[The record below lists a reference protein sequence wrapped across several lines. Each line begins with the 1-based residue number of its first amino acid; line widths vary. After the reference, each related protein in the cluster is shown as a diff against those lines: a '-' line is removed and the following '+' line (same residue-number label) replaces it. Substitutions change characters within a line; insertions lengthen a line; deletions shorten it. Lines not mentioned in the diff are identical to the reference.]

1 MMKKRL
7 LCALLLLALALSL
20 LPTVALADDA
30 NTAGTA
36 EELQSLLGQRKTP
49 IKLTDNIN
57 LNEKTLTI
65 SGGNITIDMDG
76 HTIFG
81 GNLIVDVRET
91 RPLNLTGEGVID
103 CPATLNGT
111 ICGDAEFQQEVT
123 LAPNDACKIYG
134 GSFYGKI
141 TTRSST
147 DAVEFNG
154 GTFYNTVNTAGCNS
168 VTVYGGVFH
177 EDAKFLCGAGQS
189 NVFGGVFYKNVQA
202 AGSNGSTNN
211 IWAGMFFDTSVASQF
226 AEGTVSMNVIFHA
239 NGGASETVTA
249 KAVANRTP
257 EYSALIAPPK
267 PLPTKDGYVLTGWYT
282 DSVGGTSFMFDQK
295 WTVGM
300 IEEQQDRTITLYA
313 RWEKAP
319 EEPEETDSFPALAA
333 GALLCQPGHWQAGS
347 AEDAAAVAAG
357 AVFFFGAG
365 TGIVEEA
372 VFRGV
377 LMTAVER
384 RWNKTAAVLGPSLAF
399 ALLHVLGRELSFA
412 GILQLLAAGTA
423 VGVLFSLVAYE
434 SGTVWCGAAMHAVWN
449 MVMIGGVL
457 HIGPE
462 PDGYALLNYV
472 LDSASPLVTGGDF
485 GVEASLP
492 SIAVYLGFSAL
503 ALVRLKRSK
512 AFAHT
517 A

>member
-57 LNEKTLTI
+57 LKGQPLTI
-65 SGGNITIDMDG
+65 SGGNITIDMAG
-76 HTIFG
+76 YTIFG
-81 GNLIVDVRET
+81 GKLIVDVRET
-91 RPLNLTGEGVID
+91 HPLNLTGEGVID

-123 LAPNDACKIYG
+123 LAPNDVCKIYG

-141 TTRSST
+141 TTRGGT
-147 DAVEFNG
+147 DAVVVNG
-154 GTFYNTVNTAGCNS
+154 GTFYNTVSTAGCNNAA
-168 VTVYGGVFH
+168 VYGGVFH
-177 EDAKFLCGAGQS
+177 EDANFLCGGGPS

-239 NGGASETVTA
+239 NGGIFNANGGTSETVTA
-249 KAVANRTP
+249 KAVAYS
-257 EYSALIAPPK
+257 ELGYSALIAPPK

-333 GALLCQPGHWQAGS
+333 GALLLAGDDNPFRDVRAIDWFYDDVMYAYDRGLITGTAYGKFSPRDSFTRGMLLTILARHDGVNTKGTPWYQAGCDWAARNGIS
-347 AEDAAAVAAG
+347 DGKNPEEAISREEFALILHRYAQYRGSNLLSGNSLSSFTDANVVTDKALPAVQWAVSEAILRGDNFYLHPQSGATRAEAAAMLHR
-357 AVFFFGAG
+357 FFA
-365 TGIVEEA
+365 
-372 VFRGV
+372 R
-377 LMTAVER
+377 
-384 RWNKTAAVLGPSLAF
+384 
-399 ALLHVLGRELSFA
+399 
-412 GILQLLAAGTA
+412 
-423 VGVLFSLVAYE
+423 
-434 SGTVWCGAAMHAVWN
+434 
-449 MVMIGGVL
+449 
-457 HIGPE
+457 
-462 PDGYALLNYV
+462 
-472 LDSASPLVTGGDF
+472 
-485 GVEASLP
+485 
-492 SIAVYLGFSAL
+492 
-503 ALVRLKRSK
+503 
-512 AFAHT
+512 
-517 A
+517 

>member
-1 MMKKRL
+1 M
-7 LCALLLLALALSL
+7 LLLALALSL

-57 LNEKTLTI
+57 LKGQPLTI
-65 SGGNITIDMDG
+65 SGGNITIDMAG
-76 HTIFG
+76 HTISG
-81 GNLIVDVRET
+81 GELTVDVRET

-111 ICGDAEFQQEVT
+111 IRGDAEFQQEVT
-123 LAPNDACKIYG
+123 LAPNDVCKIYG

-239 NGGASETVTA
+239 NGGIFNANGGTSETVTA

-257 EYSALIAPPK
+257 EHSALIAPPK
-267 PLPTKDGYVLTGWYT
+267 PLPTKDGYVLTDWYT
-282 DSVGGTSFMFDQK
+282 DPDAL
-295 WTVGM
+295 
-300 IEEQQDRTITLYA
+300 QQ
-313 RWEKAP
+313 
-319 EEPEETDSFPALAA
+319 
-333 GALLCQPGHWQAGS
+333 
-347 AEDAAAVAAG
+347 
-357 AVFFFGAG
+357 
-365 TGIVEEA
+365 
-372 VFRGV
+372 
-377 LMTAVER
+377 
-384 RWNKTAAVLGPSLAF
+384 
-399 ALLHVLGRELSFA
+399 
-412 GILQLLAAGTA
+412 
-423 VGVLFSLVAYE
+423 
-434 SGTVWCGAAMHAVWN
+434 
-449 MVMIGGVL
+449 
-457 HIGPE
+457 
-462 PDGYALLNYV
+462 
-472 LDSASPLVTGGDF
+472 
-485 GVEASLP
+485 
-492 SIAVYLGFSAL
+492 
-503 ALVRLKRSK
+503 
-512 AFAHT
+512 
-517 A
+517 

>member
-57 LNEKTLTI
+57 LKGQPLTI
-65 SGGNITIDMDG
+65 SGSNITIDMAG
-76 HTIFG
+76 YTIFG
-81 GNLIVDVRET
+81 GELIVEVSET
-91 RPLNLTGEGVID
+91 LPLNLTGEGVID
-103 CPATLNGT
+103 CPATLSGT

-123 LAPNDACKIYG
+123 LAPNDVCKIYG

-141 TTRSST
+141 TTRGGT
-147 DAVEFNG
+147 DAVVVNG
-154 GTFYNTVNTAGCNS
+154 GTFYNTVNTAGCNNAA
-168 VTVYGGVFH
+168 VYGGVFH
-177 EDAKFLCGAGQS
+177 EDANFLCGGGPS

-202 AGSNGSTNN
+202 AGSNGSTSN
-211 IWAGMFFDTSVASQF
+211 ILAGMFFDTSVASQF

-239 NGGASETVTA
+239 NGGASEIVTA
-249 KAVANRTP
+249 KAVAYS
-257 EYSALIAPPK
+257 ELGYSALIAPPK

-333 GALLCQPGHWQAGS
+333 GALLLAGDDNPFRDVRAIDWFYDDVMYAYDRGLITGTAYGKFSPKDSFTRGMLLTILARHDGVNTKGTPWYQAGC
-347 AEDAAAVAAG
+347 DWAAKNGISDGENPEEAISREEFALILYRYAQYLGKQAIERADLSRYTDAG
-357 AVFFFGAG
+357 AVS
-365 TGIVEEA
+365 
-372 VFRGV
+372 
-377 LMTAVER
+377 
-384 RWNKTAAVLGPSLAF
+384 KTALPAVQWA
-399 ALLHVLGRELSFA
+399 AAEA
-412 GILQLLAAGTA
+412 ILRGDNFRLNPQDGATRAEA
-423 VGVLFSLVAYE
+423 
-434 SGTVWCGAAMHAVWN
+434 AAM
-449 MVMIGGVL
+449 L
-457 HIGPE
+457 HRFF
-462 PDGYALLNYV
+462 
-472 LDSASPLVTGGDF
+472 T
-485 GVEASLP
+485 
-492 SIAVYLGFSAL
+492 
-503 ALVRLKRSK
+503 R
-512 AFAHT
+512 
-517 A
+517 

>member
-57 LNEKTLTI
+57 LKGQPLTI
-65 SGGNITIDMDG
+65 SGSNITIDMAG
-76 HTIFG
+76 YTIFG
-81 GNLIVDVRET
+81 GELIVEVSET
-91 RPLNLTGEGVID
+91 LPLNLTGEGVID
-103 CPATLNGT
+103 CPATLSGT

-123 LAPNDACKIYG
+123 LAPNDVCKIYG

-141 TTRSST
+141 TTRGGT
-147 DAVEFNG
+147 DAVVVNG
-154 GTFYNTVNTAGCNS
+154 GTFYNTVNTAGCNNAA
-168 VTVYGGVFH
+168 VYGGVFH
-177 EDAKFLCGAGQS
+177 EDANFLCGGGPS

-202 AGSNGSTNN
+202 AGSNGSTSN
-211 IWAGMFFDTSVASQF
+211 ILAGMFFDTSVASQF

-239 NGGASETVTA
+239 NGGASEIVTE
-249 KAVANRTP
+249 KAVAYS
-257 EYSALIAPPK
+257 ELGYSALIAPPK

-333 GALLCQPGHWQAGS
+333 GALLLAGDDNPFRDVRAIDWFYDDVMYAYDRGLITGTAYGKFSPKDSFTRGMLLTILARHDGVHTKGTPWYQTGCDWAAKNGISDGENPEEAISREEFALILYRYAQYLGKQAIERADLS
-347 AEDAAAVAAG
+347 RYTDAG
-357 AVFFFGAG
+357 AVSETALPAVQWAAAEAILRGDNFRLNPQDGA
-365 TGIVEEA
+365 TRAEA
-372 VFRGV
+372 
-377 LMTAVER
+377 
-384 RWNKTAAVLGPSLAF
+384 
-399 ALLHVLGRELSFA
+399 
-412 GILQLLAAGTA
+412 
-423 VGVLFSLVAYE
+423 
-434 SGTVWCGAAMHAVWN
+434 AAM
-449 MVMIGGVL
+449 L
-457 HIGPE
+457 HRFF
-462 PDGYALLNYV
+462 
-472 LDSASPLVTGGDF
+472 T
-485 GVEASLP
+485 
-492 SIAVYLGFSAL
+492 
-503 ALVRLKRSK
+503 R
-512 AFAHT
+512 
-517 A
+517 

>member
-1 MMKKRL
+1 MMRKRL

-30 NTAGTA
+30 YTAGTA

-65 SGGNITIDMDG
+65 SGGNITIDMAG
-76 HTIFG
+76 YTIFG
-81 GNLIVDVRET
+81 GKLIVEVSET
-91 RPLNLTGEGVID
+91 LPLNLTGEGVID

-123 LAPNDACKIYG
+123 LAPNDVCKIYG

-141 TTRSST
+141 TTRGGT
-147 DAVEFNG
+147 DAVVVNG
-154 GTFYNTVNTAGCNS
+154 GTFYNTVSTAGCNNAA
-168 VTVYGGVFH
+168 VYGGVFH
-177 EDAKFLCGAGQS
+177 EDANFLCGGGPS

-202 AGSNGSTNN
+202 AGSTETKNN

-239 NGGASETVTA
+239 NGGIFNANGSTSETVTA

-333 GALLCQPGHWQAGS
+333 GALLLAGDDNPFRDVRAIDWFYDDVMYAYDRGLITGTAYGKFSPRDSFTRGMLLTILARHDGVNTKGTPWYQAGC
-347 AEDAAAVAAG
+347 DWAARN
-357 AVFFFGAG
+357 
-365 TGIVEEA
+365 GISDGKNPEEA
-372 VFRGV
+372 VSR
-377 LMTAVER
+377 EE
-384 RWNKTAAVLGPSLAF
+384 F
-399 ALLHVLGRELSFA
+399 ALILYRYAQYRGSSMLSGNDLSSFTDANAVTDEALPAVQWAVSEAILRGDNFYLHP
-412 GILQLLAAGTA
+412 Q
-423 VGVLFSLVAYE
+423 
-434 SGTVWCGAAMHAVWN
+434 SGATRAEAAAM
-449 MVMIGGVL
+449 L
-457 HIGPE
+457 HR
-462 PDGYALLNYV
+462 
-472 LDSASPLVTGGDF
+472 F
-485 GVEASLP
+485 
-492 SIAVYLGFSAL
+492 
-503 ALVRLKRSK
+503 
-512 AFAHT
+512 FAR
-517 A
+517 

>member
-30 NTAGTA
+30 YTAGTA

-57 LNEKTLTI
+57 LKGQPLTI

-81 GNLIVDVRET
+81 GDLIVDVRET

-111 ICGDAEFQQEVT
+111 IYGDAEFQQEVT

-226 AEGTVSMNVIFHA
+226 AEGTVSMDVIFHANGGIFNA

-257 EYSALIAPPK
+257 EHSALIAPPK

-282 DSVGGTSFMFDQK
+282 DSVGGTSWMFDQK

-333 GALLCQPGHWQAGS
+333 GALLLAGDDNPFRDVRAIDWFYDDVMYAYDRGLITGTAYGKFSPRDSFTRGMLLTILARHDGVNTRGTPWYQAGC
-347 AEDAAAVAAG
+347 DWAARN
-357 AVFFFGAG
+357 
-365 TGIVEEA
+365 GISDGKNPEEA
-372 VFRGV
+372 VSR
-377 LMTAVER
+377 EE
-384 RWNKTAAVLGPSLAF
+384 F
-399 ALLHVLGRELSFA
+399 ALILYRYAQYRGSNLLSGNSLSSFTDASAVSDAALPAVQWAVSEAILRGDNFYLHP
-412 GILQLLAAGTA
+412 Q
-423 VGVLFSLVAYE
+423 
-434 SGTVWCGAAMHAVWN
+434 SGATRAEAAAM
-449 MVMIGGVL
+449 L
-457 HIGPE
+457 HR
-462 PDGYALLNYV
+462 
-472 LDSASPLVTGGDF
+472 F
-485 GVEASLP
+485 
-492 SIAVYLGFSAL
+492 
-503 ALVRLKRSK
+503 
-512 AFAHT
+512 FAR
-517 A
+517 

>member
-57 LNEKTLTI
+57 LKGQPLTI

-81 GNLIVDVRET
+81 GDLIVEVSET

-103 CPATLNGT
+103 CPATLSGT

-123 LAPNDACKIYG
+123 LAPNDVCKIYG
-134 GSFYGKI
+134 GSFRGDV
-141 TTRSST
+141 TT
-147 DAVEFNG
+147 DALSSGGSIEIRG
-154 GTFYNTVNTAGCNS
+154 GTFYGEVTASAYTTG
-168 VTVYGGVFH
+168 VYGGVFH
-177 EDAKFLCGAGQS
+177 EDVTVVVRGGAGY
-189 NVFGGVFYKNVQA
+189 VVGGVFYKDVTVSGA
-202 AGSNGSTNN
+202 AYRVF
-211 IWAGMFFDTSVASQF
+211 AGIFFDENLTAKPS
-226 AEGTVSMNVIFHA
+226 EGTVIMNVIFHA
-239 NGGASETVTA
+239 NGGIFNANGGASEIVTA

-257 EYSALIAPPK
+257 EHSALIAPPK

-333 GALLCQPGHWQAGS
+333 GALLLAGSDNPFRDVRAIDWFYDDVMYAYDRGLITGTAYGKFSPRDSFTRGMLLTILARHDGVNTKGTPWYQAGC
-347 AEDAAAVAAG
+347 DWAAKNGISDGENPEEAISREEFALILYRYAQYLGKQAIERADLSRYTDAG
-357 AVFFFGAG
+357 AVSETALPAVQWAAAEAILRGDNFRLNPQDGA
-365 TGIVEEA
+365 TRAEA
-372 VFRGV
+372 
-377 LMTAVER
+377 
-384 RWNKTAAVLGPSLAF
+384 
-399 ALLHVLGRELSFA
+399 
-412 GILQLLAAGTA
+412 
-423 VGVLFSLVAYE
+423 
-434 SGTVWCGAAMHAVWN
+434 AAM
-449 MVMIGGVL
+449 L
-457 HIGPE
+457 HRFF
-462 PDGYALLNYV
+462 
-472 LDSASPLVTGGDF
+472 T
-485 GVEASLP
+485 
-492 SIAVYLGFSAL
+492 
-503 ALVRLKRSK
+503 R
-512 AFAHT
+512 
-517 A
+517 

>member
-57 LNEKTLTI
+57 LKGQPLTI

-111 ICGDAEFQQEVT
+111 IYGDAEFQQEVT
-123 LAPNDACKIYG
+123 LAPNDVCKIYG

-239 NGGASETVTA
+239 NGGIFNANGGTSETVTA

-257 EYSALIAPPK
+257 EHSALIAPPK
-267 PLPTKDGYVLTGWYT
+267 PLPTKDGYVLTDWYT
-282 DSVGGTSFMFDQK
+282 DPVGGTSFMFDQK
-295 WTVGM
+295 WNVDM
-300 IEEQQDRTITLYA
+300 IKVQQNQTITLYA

-333 GALLCQPGHWQAGS
+333 GALLLAGSDNPFRDVRAIDWFYDDVMYAYDRGLITGTAYGKFSPRDSFTRGMLLTILARHDGVNTKDTPWYQAGC
-347 AEDAAAVAAG
+347 DWAAKNGISDGENPEEAISREEFALILYRYAQYLGKQAIERADLSRYTDAG
-357 AVFFFGAG
+357 AVSETALPAVQWAAAEAILCGDNFRLNPQDGA
-365 TGIVEEA
+365 TRAEA
-372 VFRGV
+372 
-377 LMTAVER
+377 
-384 RWNKTAAVLGPSLAF
+384 
-399 ALLHVLGRELSFA
+399 
-412 GILQLLAAGTA
+412 
-423 VGVLFSLVAYE
+423 
-434 SGTVWCGAAMHAVWN
+434 AAM
-449 MVMIGGVL
+449 L
-457 HIGPE
+457 HRFF
-462 PDGYALLNYV
+462 
-472 LDSASPLVTGGDF
+472 T
-485 GVEASLP
+485 
-492 SIAVYLGFSAL
+492 
-503 ALVRLKRSK
+503 R
-512 AFAHT
+512 
-517 A
+517 

>member
-57 LNEKTLTI
+57 LKGQPLTI
-65 SGGNITIDMDG
+65 SGGNITIDMAG
-76 HTIFG
+76 HTISG
-81 GNLIVDVRET
+81 GELTVDVRET

-111 ICGDAEFQQEVT
+111 IRGDAEFQQEVT
-123 LAPNDACKIYG
+123 LAPNDVCKIYG

-239 NGGASETVTA
+239 NGGIFNANGGTSETVTA

-257 EYSALIAPPK
+257 EHSALIAPPK
-267 PLPTKDGYVLTGWYT
+267 PLPTKDGYVLTDWYT
-282 DSVGGTSFMFDQK
+282 DPVGGTSFMFDQK
-295 WTVGM
+295 WNVDM
-300 IEEQQDRTITLYA
+300 IKVQQNQTITLYA

-333 GALLCQPGHWQAGS
+333 GALLLAGDDNPFRDVRAIDWFYDDVMYAYDRGLITGTAYDKFSPRDSFTRGMLLTILARHDGVHTKGTPWYQAGC
-347 AEDAAAVAAG
+347 DWAAKN
-357 AVFFFGAG
+357 
-365 TGIVEEA
+365 GISDGENP
-372 VFRGV
+372 
-377 LMTAVER
+377 R
-384 RWNKTAAVLGPSLAF
+384 RPSPAKSS
-399 ALLHVLGRELSFA
+399 R
-412 GILQLLAAGTA
+412 
-423 VGVLFSLVAYE
+423 
-434 SGTVWCGAAMHAVWN
+434 
-449 MVMIGGVL
+449 
-457 HIGPE
+457 
-462 PDGYALLNYV
+462 
-472 LDSASPLVTGGDF
+472 
-485 GVEASLP
+485 
-492 SIAVYLGFSAL
+492 
-503 ALVRLKRSK
+503 
-512 AFAHT
+512 
-517 A
+517 

>member
-20 LPTVALADDA
+20 LPTVALADNA
-30 NTAGTA
+30 YTAGTA
-36 EELQSLLGQRKTP
+36 EELQSLLDKKAPHIT
-49 IKLTDNIN
+49 LTGDIT
-57 LNEKTLTI
+57 LGKNETLTIPYYTNKVTIDMAGHTI
-65 SGGNITIDMDG
+65 SGGQLVVHN
-76 HTIFG
+76 
-81 GNLIVDVRET
+81 RKET
-91 RPLNLTGEGVID
+91 NLTGGGTINCLAE
-103 CPATLNGT
+103 LNGT
-111 ICGDAEFQQEVT
+111 IYGDAEFQQEVT

-226 AEGTVSMNVIFHA
+226 AEGTVSMDVIFHA
-239 NGGASETVTA
+239 NGGIFNANGGASEIVTA
-249 KAVANRTP
+249 KAVAYS
-257 EYSALIAPPK
+257 ELGYSALIAPPK

-333 GALLCQPGHWQAGS
+333 GALLLAGDDNPFRDVRAIDWFYDDVMYAYDRGLITGTAYGKFSPRDSFTRGMLLTILARHDGVHTKGTPWYQTGCDWAAKNGISDGKNPEEAISREEFALILYRYAQYLGKQAIERADLS
-347 AEDAAAVAAG
+347 RYTDAG
-357 AVFFFGAG
+357 AVSETALPAVQWAAAEAILRGDNFRLNPQDG
-365 TGIVEEA
+365 TTRAEA
-372 VFRGV
+372 
-377 LMTAVER
+377 
-384 RWNKTAAVLGPSLAF
+384 
-399 ALLHVLGRELSFA
+399 
-412 GILQLLAAGTA
+412 
-423 VGVLFSLVAYE
+423 
-434 SGTVWCGAAMHAVWN
+434 AAM
-449 MVMIGGVL
+449 L
-457 HIGPE
+457 HRFF
-462 PDGYALLNYV
+462 
-472 LDSASPLVTGGDF
+472 T
-485 GVEASLP
+485 
-492 SIAVYLGFSAL
+492 
-503 ALVRLKRSK
+503 R
-512 AFAHT
+512 
-517 A
+517 

>member
-30 NTAGTA
+30 YTAGTA
-36 EELQSLLGQRKTP
+36 EELQSLLDKKAPHIT
-49 IKLTDNIN
+49 LTGDIT
-57 LNEKTLTI
+57 LGKNETLTIPYYTNKVTIDMAGHTI
-65 SGGNITIDMDG
+65 SGGQLVVHN
-76 HTIFG
+76 
-81 GNLIVDVRET
+81 RKET
-91 RPLNLTGEGVID
+91 NLTGGGTINCLAE
-103 CPATLNGT
+103 LNGS
-111 ICGDAEFQQEVT
+111 ISGDAKFLQKVM
-123 LAPNDACKIYG
+123 LVPDDDCYIYG

-147 DAVEFNG
+147 DAVVVNG

-168 VTVYGGVFH
+168 ATVYGGVFH

-226 AEGTVSMNVIFHA
+226 AEGTVSMNVIFNA
-239 NGGASETVTA
+239 NGGTSETVTA
-249 KAVANRTP
+249 KAVAYS
-257 EYSALIAPPK
+257 ELGYSALIAPPK

-333 GALLCQPGHWQAGS
+333 GALLLAGDDNPFRDVRAIDWFYDDVMYAYDRGLITGTAYGKFSPKDSFTRGMLLTILARHDGVSTKGTPWYQAGC
-347 AEDAAAVAAG
+347 DWAAKNGISDGEKPEEAISREEFALILYRYAQYLGKQAIERADLSRYTDAG
-357 AVFFFGAG
+357 AVSETALPAVQWAAAEAILRGDNFRLNPQDGA
-365 TGIVEEA
+365 TRAEA
-372 VFRGV
+372 
-377 LMTAVER
+377 
-384 RWNKTAAVLGPSLAF
+384 
-399 ALLHVLGRELSFA
+399 
-412 GILQLLAAGTA
+412 
-423 VGVLFSLVAYE
+423 
-434 SGTVWCGAAMHAVWN
+434 AAM
-449 MVMIGGVL
+449 L
-457 HIGPE
+457 HRFF
-462 PDGYALLNYV
+462 
-472 LDSASPLVTGGDF
+472 T
-485 GVEASLP
+485 
-492 SIAVYLGFSAL
+492 
-503 ALVRLKRSK
+503 R
-512 AFAHT
+512 
-517 A
+517 

>member
-30 NTAGTA
+30 YTAGTA

-57 LNEKTLTI
+57 LKGQPLTI
-65 SGGNITIDMDG
+65 SGGNITIDMAG
-76 HTIFG
+76 HTISG
-81 GNLIVDVRET
+81 GELTVDVRET

-111 ICGDAEFQQEVT
+111 IYGDAEFQQEVT

-239 NGGASETVTA
+239 NGGIFNANGSTSETVTA

-333 GALLCQPGHWQAGS
+333 GALLLAGDDNPFRDVRAIDWFYDDVMYAYDRGLITGTAYGKFSPRDSFTRGMLLTILARHDGVHTKGTPWYQAGC
-347 AEDAAAVAAG
+347 DWAAKNCISDGEKPEEAISREEFALILYRYAQYFGKQAIEHADLSRYTDAG
-357 AVFFFGAG
+357 AVSETALPAVQWTVAEAILRGDNFQLHPQDG
-365 TGIVEEA
+365 TTRAEA
-372 VFRGV
+372 
-377 LMTAVER
+377 
-384 RWNKTAAVLGPSLAF
+384 
-399 ALLHVLGRELSFA
+399 
-412 GILQLLAAGTA
+412 
-423 VGVLFSLVAYE
+423 
-434 SGTVWCGAAMHAVWN
+434 AAM
-449 MVMIGGVL
+449 L
-457 HIGPE
+457 HRFF
-462 PDGYALLNYV
+462 
-472 LDSASPLVTGGDF
+472 T
-485 GVEASLP
+485 
-492 SIAVYLGFSAL
+492 
-503 ALVRLKRSK
+503 R
-512 AFAHT
+512 
-517 A
+517 